1 MADETNDL
9 VTLVDEDGQEHQF
22 SLVDLI
28 ELAEH
33 RYALMIPAEDKPTAE
48 DEEEAYI
55 FRLETDDKGEDVLVD
70 IEDED
75 EFERVCAAFDEMDES
90 VDDDDDEEE

>member
-9 VTLVDEDGQEHQF
+9 LTLVDEGGEEHQF

-28 ELAEH
+28 ELEEH
-33 RYALMIPAEDKPTAE
+33 RYALMIPAGEEKAAE
-48 DEEEAYI
+48 EEEEAYI

-75 EFERVCAAFDEMDES
+75 EFDRVCAVFDEMDES
-90 VDDDDDEEE
+90 VDDDGEE

>member
-1 MADETNDL
+1 MAEETNDL
-9 VTLVDEDGQEHQF
+9 ITLVDEDGQEHQF

-28 ELAEH
+28 ELEEH
-33 RYALMIPAEDKPTAE
+33 RYALMIPAEDKPSAE

-90 VDDDDDEEE
+90 VEDGDEEE

>member
-9 VTLVDEDGQEHQF
+9 ITLVDEDGQEHQF

-28 ELAEH
+28 ELEEH
-33 RYALMIPAEDKPTAE
+33 RYALMIPVGDDKAGGE
-48 DEEEAYI
+48 EEEEAYI
-55 FRLETDDKGEDVLVD
+55 FRLETDEKGEDVLVD

-75 EFERVCAAFDEMDES
+75 EFELVCAAFDEMDETIE
-90 VDDDDDEEE
+90 DDDDEE

>member
-9 VTLVDEDGQEHQF
+9 ITLVDEDGQEHQF

-28 ELAEH
+28 EFEEH
-33 RYALMIPAEDKPTAE
+33 RYALMIPADDKPSAE
-48 DEEEAYI
+48 EEEEAYI
-55 FRLETDDKGEDVLVD
+55 FRLETDDKDEEVLVD

-75 EFERVCAAFDEMDES
+75 EFERVCAAFDEMDET
-90 VDDDDDEEE
+90 VDDGDEEE